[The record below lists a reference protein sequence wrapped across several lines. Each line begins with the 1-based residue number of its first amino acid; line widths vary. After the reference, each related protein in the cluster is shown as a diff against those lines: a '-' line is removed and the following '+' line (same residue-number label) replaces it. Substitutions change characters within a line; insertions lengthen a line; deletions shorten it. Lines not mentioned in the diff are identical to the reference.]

1 MFAGQMGCEALN
13 FVLKRIVKEERPK
26 RRYFFADVLLSFD
39 MKWMEL
45 TTL

>member
-26 RRYFFADVLLSFD
+26 RRYFFADVLLSD
-39 MKWMEL
+39 TKWMEL
-45 TTL
+45 TTI